1 MSPGT
6 LVAMMS
12 LAKDN
17 IADLR
22 LLIARDI
29 IQHPPRAPFKSDRLL
44 EGRKFL
50 VPSILSPSILAV
62 SSVRDKGFARI
73 HGLIRILTRIRS
85 NSKCERR
92 TLLPKDTTSNLYKL
106 KGGICNCSKVV
117 PTSYWAAKPKV
128 HHSARW
134 ECPWL
139 FRVSDRMILDGVK
152 NLGGFHRLPRP
163 LTTSSTGD
171 GVSECAERAEPDLRG
186 PLRRDRKPAP
196 RKPRDFELRCLLRS
210 DNMSGLC
217 KHVKERVLILITAQ
231 QGCSET
237 TNGFQDE
244 SQIPRI
250 EAELVDFRNFR
261 DTARSEMPAHVNNNA
276 AIRAAKSKRC
286 YEQGGI
292 FHF

>member
-1 MSPGT
+1 
-6 LVAMMS
+6 
-12 LAKDN
+12 
-17 IADLR
+17 
-22 LLIARDI
+22 
-29 IQHPPRAPFKSDRLL
+29 
-44 EGRKFL
+44 
-50 VPSILSPSILAV
+50 
-62 SSVRDKGFARI
+62 
-73 HGLIRILTRIRS
+73 
-85 NSKCERR
+85 
-92 TLLPKDTTSNLYKL
+92 
-106 KGGICNCSKVV
+106 
-117 PTSYWAAKPKV
+117 
-128 HHSARW
+128 
-134 ECPWL
+134 
-139 FRVSDRMILDGVK
+139 MILDGVK

>member
-1 MSPGT
+1 
-6 LVAMMS
+6 
-12 LAKDN
+12 
-17 IADLR
+17 
-22 LLIARDI
+22 
-29 IQHPPRAPFKSDRLL
+29 
-44 EGRKFL
+44 
-50 VPSILSPSILAV
+50 
-62 SSVRDKGFARI
+62 
-73 HGLIRILTRIRS
+73 
-85 NSKCERR
+85 
-92 TLLPKDTTSNLYKL
+92 
-106 KGGICNCSKVV
+106 
-117 PTSYWAAKPKV
+117 
-128 HHSARW
+128 
-134 ECPWL
+134 
-139 FRVSDRMILDGVK
+139 MILDGVK

-261 DTARSEMPAHVNNNA
+261 DTALSDATSKVEYSISENESMDLNLKGGPSESDANGTLAYDCDNFPVWQDPSPKFSCRYQKGMPQRSSHRY
-276 AIRAAKSKRC
+276 RASSASVLPQR
-286 YEQGGI
+286 E
-292 FHF
+292 